1 MPIALLLKN
10 MAGILKTAGSAL
22 APWTQIVPLE
32 STIVARARSAFLVH
46 WFGPRIPVDGLSL
59 KGIIVNI
66 DALGEQRQLAERSLP
81 KTSTGPNLFEPV
93 MGFAGLVAGLARSP
107 IGSIV
112 GVITMLSVMDASVKT
127 VLVAIGWI
135 VAAFSLVFGMIVA
148 PVGTTLLVT
157 GAIAGGVAALALF
170 AGLSDRNDIR
180 IVFNLFGALA
190 RFMNAGEI
198 LLRQLLGGTAQAR
211 NPLLKRM
218 MEMTTPIASLMAQ
231 LLGAVAALVR
241 RVGPVLPS
249 VASMLIALK
258 GLIDTTFA
266 ALDEIAKG
274 LLARIDEARNGPLS
288 LAAVVNR
295 LVRVATQQV
304 EIIHRAFKGQLAII
318 NGTLKLIRTKIESAF
333 STFLDEVLD
342 FLLLIWKAHPVIQAI
357 DAFRSQIDIIT
368 QAFKAAPTP
377 APTGKAG
384 FFDPLIATLPKLPP
398 MPDFPPLPD
407 KPDAE
412 RLKVALGGDDIPPL
426 NFDEI
431 EKAATSLGK
440 TREPIVLSEEARR
453 AIEKTMRR
461 PSVFEPE
468 RKVLAAEL
476 GSTPAA
482 ALEANAK
489 QLEKLREVFAV
500 VVGRILPPEMRAVYA
515 PMLAET
521 FHSIDQKLYGI
532 EGPMNQ
538 PPVLDLPTSEDL
550 RPMVRLL
557 RFRMPGHDPS
567 EVRAFQDKLLDRLRT
582 QKYRAPTAAM
592 PVGAP

>member
-1 MPIALLLKN
+1 MPVALLLKN
-10 MAGILKTAGSAL
+10 MNGILKTAGNAL
-22 APWTQIVPLE
+22 APWTRIVPLE

-93 MGFAGLVAGLARSP
+93 MGLAGLVAGLALSP
-107 IGSIV
+107 VGSVV
-112 GVITMLSVMDASVKT
+112 GVITMLSVVDASLKT

-135 VAAFSLVFGMIVA
+135 VAAVSLVFGMIVA
-148 PVGTTLLVT
+148 PAGTTVLVT

-180 IVFNLFGALA
+180 VVFNLFGALA
-190 RFMNAGEI
+190 GLLNAGDI
-198 LLRQLLGGTAQAR
+198 LLRQLLGGAAQAR
-211 NPLLKRM
+211 NPLLKRI
-218 MEMTTPIASLMAQ
+218 MEMTTPIASFMAQ
-231 LLGAVAALVR
+231 LLGAVAVLVR

-258 GLIDTTFA
+258 ALIDATFA
-266 ALDEIAKG
+266 ALDEITKG
-274 LLARIDEARNGPLS
+274 LLTRIDDARNGPMS
-288 LAAVVNR
+288 LAAVVKR
-295 LVRVATQQV
+295 LVRVASQQV
-304 EIIHRAFKGQLAII
+304 DLIRKAFKGQLTNIKD
-318 NGTLKLIRTKIESAF
+318 TLTLIRTKIETAF
-333 STFLDEVLD
+333 STFLDDVIA
-342 FLLLIWKAHPVIQAI
+342 FLRKIWKAHPLIQAI
-357 DAFRSQIDIIT
+357 DAFRSQIEIIT
-368 QAFKAAPTP
+368 QSFKSAPKP
-377 APTGKAG
+377 ATTGKPG

-398 MPDFPPLPD
+398 APDLPPLPRN
-407 KPDAE
+407 PDAE
-412 RLKVALGGDDIPPL
+412 RLKAALGGADVPPL

-431 EKAATSLGK
+431 EKAAKNLGK

-453 AIEKTMRR
+453 VIEKTMHR

-468 RKVLAAEL
+468 RNVLEAEL
-476 GSTPAA
+476 GMTPSA

-489 QLEKLREVFAV
+489 QLEKVGELLAV
-500 VVGRILPPEMRAVYA
+500 VVGRILPPEMRAVHA

-521 FHSIDQKLYGI
+521 FHTIDKELYGGK
-532 EGPMNQ
+532 ESMQQ

-550 RPMVRLL
+550 RPVVRLL
-557 RFRMPGHDPS
+557 RFRMPGHDAA
-567 EVRAFQDKLLDRLRT
+567 EVRSFQDKLLDRLRMQT
-582 QKYRAPTAAM
+582 YHAPTSAV